1 MCCHTERKNT
11 IIPPMIKLMKGRT
24 YWICVYIFFISFC
37 FAYVYHFIKEFGI
50 STYVKCFSGGI
61 ILSTMIFHIFPHMYE
76 ESSSFLSP
84 FVSGLTFFA
93 LFAIDKVFSINDD
106 GVLGDS
112 ATKTQAFVYVVALSM
127 HSFLEGLGVP
137 AKSSNELN
145 WYLFGL
151 VGHKWIEAFTVG
163 VMVLKAPFSCY
174 MHFTLIFVYS
184 VLTPLGIV
192 LGLYLFHVFSGSSV
206 FLRGLLTG
214 VSAGS
219 FFYIGFIEM
228 LSSEFSSGSMDSS
241 STRNK
246 LSMLFA
252 GFIIMGAVNHLC
264 ENIGKT
270 STHR

>member
-1 MCCHTERKNT
+1 
-11 IIPPMIKLMKGRT
+11 MIKLLGGRT
-24 YWICVYIFFISFC
+24 YWICIYIFFISFC
-37 FAYVYHFIKEFGI
+37 FAYVYQFIKGFGV

-76 ESSSFLSP
+76 ESGSFLSP

-93 LFAIDKVFSINDD
+93 LFAIDKVFCINDD
-106 GVLGDS
+106 GTLGDS
-112 ATKTQAFVYVVALSM
+112 ATKTQAFVYIVALSM

-163 VMVLKAPFSCY
+163 VMVLKAPFSHY
-174 MHFTLIFVYS
+174 VHFTLIFVYS
-184 VLTPLGIV
+184 VLTPLGII

-206 FLRGLLTG
+206 FLRCFLTG

-228 LSSEFSSGSMDSS
+228 LSSEFSSGNMDSS
-241 STRNK
+241 STKNK
-246 LSMLFA
+246 LSMLFV
-252 GFIIMGAVNHLC
+252 GFIVMGAVNYLC

-270 STHR
+270 NMHR